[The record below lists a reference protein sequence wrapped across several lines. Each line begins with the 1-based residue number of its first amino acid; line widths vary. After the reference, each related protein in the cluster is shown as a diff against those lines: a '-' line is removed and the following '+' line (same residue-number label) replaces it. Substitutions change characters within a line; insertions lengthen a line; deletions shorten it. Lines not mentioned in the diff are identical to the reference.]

1 MCIRCSVCEQK
12 DEQKEQSEQIRRL
25 ESYNTLNMKGNIQ
38 HPSNSNVRRFQSN
51 QSISD
56 INNIHTDLVIM
67 FFDRR
72 NQNIGKKQKECKF
85 VLGVQFV
92 SRKTSRKS
100 RVSRW
105 STSIFIFICTCYLN
119 LYSLT
124 IPS

>member
-1 MCIRCSVCEQK
+1 
-12 DEQKEQSEQIRRL
+12 
-25 ESYNTLNMKGNIQ
+25 MKGIYNS
-38 HPSNSNVRRFQSN
+38 PLSSNVRGFQSN

-92 SRKTSRKS
+92 SRKTSRKQS
-100 RVSRW
+100 EQMVD
-105 STSIFIFICTCYLN
+105 FN
-119 LYSLT
+119 LLFEFVLFDDT
-124 IPS
+124 IVI

>member
-1 MCIRCSVCEQK
+1 M
-12 DEQKEQSEQIRRL
+12 DDF
-25 ESYNTLNMKGNIQ
+25 
-38 HPSNSNVRRFQSN
+38 NSNVRRFQSN

-105 STSIFIFICTCYLN
+105 TTCTIEADTNEDDWGVFVERIYICIFNQSLSLSLSLSLSFSLSH
-119 LYSLT
+119 SLT
-124 IPS
+124 CSIIC